1 MIEDITDISNTN
13 INTNN
18 EEENNLNII
27 LLQTNYNRE
36 QAIERLNILND
47 PILVIKEYLNPNYN
61 NKVEIKNNKSINQ
74 QIYSQIRNEFYS
86 QKFKNI
92 KQ

>member
-61 NKVEIKNNKSINQ
+61 NKVEINNKSINQ

>member
-1 MIEDITDISNTN
+1 MIEDITDVSN
-13 INTNN
+13 IMLNN
-18 EEENNLNII
+18 YTENDLNIV
-27 LLQTNYNRE
+27 LLQTNYSKE
-36 QAIERLNILND
+36 KAIERLTTLKE

-61 NKVEIKNNKSINQ
+61 NQNTEIKSNKSINQ

-92 KQ
+92 K

>member
-1 MIEDITDISNTN
+1 MIEDIRDISNTN

-18 EEENNLNII
+18 HEENNLNII

-61 NKVEIKNNKSINQ
+61 NIIEIKNNKSINQ
-74 QIYSQIRNEFYS
+74 EIYSQIRNEFYS

>member
-13 INTNN
+13 TNN
-18 EEENNLNII
+18 NEENNLNII
-27 LLQTNYNRE
+27 LSQTNYNRE
-36 QAIERLNILND
+36 QAIERLNTLND

-61 NKVEIKNNKSINQ
+61 NTVEIKNSKSINQ
-74 QIYSQIRNEFYS
+74 QIYLQIRNEFYS

>member
-1 MIEDITDISNTN
+1 MIEDITDISNT
-13 INTNN
+13 NTNN

-61 NKVEIKNNKSINQ
+61 NTVEIKNNKSINQ

>member
-18 EEENNLNII
+18 HEENNLNII
-27 LLQTNYNRE
+27 LSQTNYNRE

-47 PILVIKEYLNPNYN
+47 PILVVKEYLNPNYN
-61 NKVEIKNNKSINQ
+61 NTVEIKNNKSINQ
-74 QIYSQIRNEFYS
+74 QIYSQIRNEFYT

>member
-61 NKVEIKNNKSINQ
+61 NTVEIKNNKSINQ